1 MSRKRNFTTTIGLL
15 SLFVF
20 LIGFSSI
27 QAQVSITI
35 KFWAHDYEP
44 RKAIDDEIITQ
55 FQSDNPNIKVEYTI
69 GPGDDSQYV
78 PQLLT
83 ALAGGEGPDLFNV
96 LTFLVPDLIP
106 SGAVTPVDWAGMGY
120 ASQDELVNS
129 YLPGTLEGML
139 GEDGTLYAVPTEL
152 GNYALFINSDLFE
165 AAGLD
170 PVTDAPKTWEDLMVL
185 APKLTIKD
193 ESGNIT
199 QRAFDFSY
207 PIPDEIVSGGIT
219 FNAMAYQ
226 LGGTLYNDDRT
237 EATINTEPWLKTY
250 TFIRDYAKEFGGP
263 ALTPASIGFYEGNV
277 AMVISGPWYSDLVRG
292 NNEAVADA
300 IITAPLPRWQDGVVN
315 DTGSYLYSYGLF
327 VNSQSAPEV
336 QAAAWK
342 LANALIS
349 QPERYFSEALLL
361 QPRMTL
367 VENEEVM
374 DSSFASMFIRDM
386 ENSPSLPALKNFGEL
401 PPILDRALQ
410 RILDEGVD
418 VQESL
423 NIANDEFTA
432 LLQQE

>member
-1 MSRKRNFTTTIGLL
+1 MKQRKNVVKLFLFIALVSLL
-15 SLFVF
+15 SLTAVT
-20 LIGFSSI
+20 
-27 QAQVSITI
+27 AQDQVTV
-35 KFWAHDYEP
+35 KFWSHDYAP
-44 RKAIDDEIITQ
+44 RKAIDDEIIAQ
-55 FQSDNPNIKVEYTI
+55 FQKDNPNITVDYTI

-78 PQLLT
+78 PQVLT
-83 ALAGGEGPDLFNV
+83 ALAGGEGPDLFNI

-106 SGAVTPVDWAGMGY
+106 SGAVVPVDAVGMGY
-120 ASQDELVNS
+120 ESQQALIDS

-139 GEDGTLYAVPTEL
+139 GEDGKLYAVPTEL
-152 GNYALFINSDLFE
+152 GNYALFINSDLFK

-170 PVTDAPKTWEDLMVL
+170 PVKDAPKTWEDLMAL
-185 APKLTIKD
+185 APKLTVKD
-193 ESGNIT
+193 SDGNIT

-226 LGGTLYNDDRT
+226 LGGKLYNDDRT
-237 EATINTEPWLKTY
+237 EATINTEPWVKTY
-250 TFIRDYAKEFGGP
+250 TFIRDYAKEFGGSS
-263 ALTPASIGFYEGNV
+263 LTPSSIGFYEGNV
-277 AMVISGPWYSDLVRG
+277 AMVISGPWYSDVVKS
-292 NNEAVADA
+292 NNEAVANA
-300 IITAPLPRWQDGVVN
+300 IVTAPLPRWKDGLVN

-349 QPERYFSEALLL
+349 QPERYFKEALLL
-361 QPRMTL
+361 QPRMSL
-367 VENEEVM
+367 VNNQEVM

-386 ENSPSLPALKNFGEL
+386 ANSPSLPALKNFGEL
-401 PPILDRALQ
+401 PPIMDRALQ
-410 RILDEGVD
+410 RILDEGAD

-423 NIANDEFTA
+423 NTANDEFTA

>member
-1 MSRKRNFTTTIGLL
+1 MRIRKSTVTLFFFVALMSIL
-15 SLFVF
+15 SLSAVA
-20 LIGFSSI
+20 
-27 QAQVSITI
+27 AQDSITL
-35 KFWAHDYEP
+35 KFWSHDYEP
-44 RKAIDDEIITQ
+44 RKTIDDEIIAQ
-55 FQSDNPNIKVEYTI
+55 FQADNPNITVEYTI
-69 GPGDDSQYV
+69 GPGDDAQYV

-120 ASQDELVNS
+120 ASQEELIDS

-139 GEDGTLYAVPTEL
+139 GEDGNLYAVPTEL

-170 PVTDAPKTWEDLMVL
+170 PIADAPKTWEDLMAL

-250 TFIRDYAKEFGGP
+250 SFIRDYAAEFGGP
-263 ALTPASIGFYEGNV
+263 SLTPGTIGFYEGNV
-277 AMVISGPWYSDLVRG
+277 AMVISGPWYADLVRG

-300 IITAPLPRWQDGVVN
+300 IVTAPLPRWQEGTVN

-342 LANALIS
+342 LANALIG

-361 QPRMTL
+361 QPRMSL
-367 VENEEVM
+367 IENQELM

-410 RILDEGVD
+410 RILSEGVD

-423 NIANDEFTA
+423 NTANDEFTA